1 MAAVEERIGTVI
13 QGGAQEENEPYHT
26 RSTLAISYFILG
38 SWDAIKEF

>member
-1 MAAVEERIGTVI
+1 MAAVEERIGTVT

-26 RSTLAISYFILG
+26 RSTLAIYFILG